1 MRRIWEHCAKMQQGF
16 SQSEL
21 QGSTHVR
28 NLKASRFRQ
37 PVNHGIQFEIIWEI
51 VGLLVSAFIGRI
63 RSILRECD
71 AREVPLKALISSG
84 RRGSG
89 GGIKSFGI
97 LRD

>member
-1 MRRIWEHCAKMQQGF
+1 MQHGF

-51 VGLLVSAFIGRI
+51 VGLLVSVFIDPI
-63 RSILRECD
+63 RSILRKCD

-84 RRGSG
+84 RRGRG
-89 GGIKSFGI
+89 AGIRSFGL